1 MPPPPIIIGFLAH
14 HSHQIENTTLFSF
27 MAPLI
32 TDKSC
37 LQCHQKQ
44 GYQVGDIRGGV
55 SVTYPIHT
63 KKTNALII
71 SHLIILSAGVL
82 LIAGFGER
90 IVRLTERLKKQSHI
104 VWTHRNNQ
112 SETF

>member
-1 MPPPPIIIGFLAH
+1 
-14 HSHQIENTTLFSF
+14 